1 MALLKHNNNSIS
13 NVTSFPLV
21 PFGSPV
27 LLATATASASASLS
41 FNSTYINGDYQIYK
55 FEFINIHPATDNVNF
70 TFNMSTDNGSSYSVT
85 KTTTAFTAYHAQTDA
100 FYGLNYETGFDL
112 AQSTAF
118 QPTAWAVGNDNDQSV
133 SGSMSLFNPSS
144 SVFVKHFM
152 STMSND
158 TEGVSY
164 YENFTAGYGNTTSS
178 VNAIQFK
185 YSSGNIDA
193 GQIKLY
199 GLGAN

>member
-1 MALLKHNNNSIS
+1 MGLVKHNNNSLTNITALPS
-13 NVTSFPLV
+13 AV
-21 PFGSPV
+21 PTGKMT
-27 LLATATASASASLS
+27 LLNTATASSSASLS
-41 FNSTYINGDYQIYK
+41 FDSTYINSNYLIYK
-55 FEFINIHPATDNVNF
+55 FEFINMHPANDNVNF
-70 TFNMSTDNGSSYSVT
+70 TFNMSTDNGSNYTVT
-85 KTTTAFTAYHAQTDA
+85 KTTTAFTAYHAQTGA
-100 FYGLNYETGFDL
+100 YYGLTYDAGFDL

-118 QPTAWAVGNDNDQSV
+118 QPTAWIVGNDNDQSV

-144 SVFVKHFM
+144 SVFVKHFLC
-152 STMSND
+152 TMSND
-158 TEGVSY
+158 TEGLGY

-199 GLGAN
+199 GLAN